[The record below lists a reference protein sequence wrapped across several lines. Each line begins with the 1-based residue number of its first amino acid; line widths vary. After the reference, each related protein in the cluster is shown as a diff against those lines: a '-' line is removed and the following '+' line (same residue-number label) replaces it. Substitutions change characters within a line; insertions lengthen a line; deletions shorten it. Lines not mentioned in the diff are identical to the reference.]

1 MTKFFEWIED
11 RLEKGAW
18 FRRSYV
24 VVATVLTWRV
34 TEWAFTYAAT
44 SKLANG
50 VEQAAVIGA
59 VTLPVSAV
67 VKFAFDAYMESRK

>member
-1 MTKFFEWIED
+1 MTKLFEWIED

-18 FRRSYV
+18 FRRAYV

-34 TEWAFTYAAT
+34 TEWAFVYAAT
-44 SKLANG
+44 SKLPG
-50 VEQAAVIGA
+50 IEQAAVIGA

>member
-1 MTKFFEWIED
+1 MTKLFEWLEE
-11 RLEKGAW
+11 RLERGAW
-18 FRRSYV
+18 FRRIYV

-34 TEWAFTYAAT
+34 TEWAFGYAST
-44 SKLANG
+44 SKLVG
-50 VEQAAVIGA
+50 FEQAAVIGA